1 MKPKHERSLVELLQS
16 RIDFNSGEIT
26 YQEQQRQYASIHSLG
41 WNPSKL
47 ALLRHN
53 QELDKR
59 LMGYIVKLQRELR
72 EAVGIAEKALK
83 EGGSVASA
91 GVIPVRVWQ
100 D

>member
-1 MKPKHERSLVELLQS
+1 MKPKQERSLVELLQS

-41 WNPSKL
+41 WNPGKL
-47 ALLRHN
+47 ALLRHY

-59 LMGYIVKLQRELR
+59 LMGYIVELQRELR
-72 EAVGIAEKALK
+72 DVAGKALK
-83 EGGSVASA
+83 EGGSVA
-91 GVIPVRVWQ
+91 GYPGRDYPVRVWQ

>member
-1 MKPKHERSLVELLQS
+1 MKPKQERSLVELLQS

-26 YQEQQRQYASIHSLG
+26 YQEQQRHYASIHSLG

-47 ALLRHN
+47 ALLRHH

-59 LMGYIVKLQRELR
+59 LMGYIVELQRELR
-72 EAVGIAEKALK
+72 DVTAQAEKALK
-83 EGGSVASA
+83 EGVSVA
-91 GVIPVRVWQ
+91 RVWQ